1 MAKPIFQI
9 GEHDYTEYVADGG
22 LQPSRNDLD
31 ADGSGRNLI
40 DGLMYRTRIATK
52 LKWTVT
58 FLRLD
63 ESVMAQLIADLDSTY
78 VSITTLDSKTNRN
91 VTRTYYCSTINEG
104 VQRYKGGRT
113 VYDGV
118 TFNLIER

>member
-1 MAKPIFQI
+1 MSKPIFKI
-9 GEHDYTEYVADGG
+9 GEHDYTKYIADDG
-22 LQPSRNDLD
+22 LKPSRNDLD
-31 ADGSGRNLI
+31 ADGSGRNLL

-52 LKWTVT
+52 LKWTVS
-58 FLRLD
+58 FIRLD
-63 ESVMAQLIADLDSTY
+63 EAVMAQLAADLDATY

-91 VTRTYYCSTINEG
+91 ITRTCYCSTINEG
-104 VQRYKGGRT
+104 VQRYIGGRT